1 MRWRIVALA
10 SLGVNI
16 MLTVVLLRGS
26 GPGKAPASAS
36 QRPASAQTVITRTNV
51 VFRREPFSW
60 REVES
65 PDYRTYI
72 ANLREIGCPDQTIR
86 DIIIADVNSMF
97 ARRRATELVTPE
109 QQWWRSVPD
118 SNVVMQAMVQA
129 KKLEQERRTLLTQLL
144 GTNWESGDLMNL
156 PRPTQPGIDLD
167 GPVLGR
173 LSPETKRAVEEIT
186 VESEQRMRAYLQQ
199 QGQHGGMADPA
210 ELAKLRQ
217 QTRNELAGVLS
228 PGQLEEFLLRYSEDA
243 DNLREEFG
251 QLGYFNPTPD
261 EFRAVFRAVD
271 SIDQQ
276 LQALSPIDPNSVAQR
291 NALEAERET
300 AIKNALGPSRYE
312 EYQMLQ
318 DPLYR
323 DAVASAIAAG
333 TPGAAKTIY
342 AINLAA
348 QSTHQDISSD
358 PSLTDSQKAIEQK
371 QLDVDQLT
379 ANAIATGQQTPPPPA
394 APIPAPPQ
402 RTYVIHPGDSLAVL
416 SMIFGLPPGA
426 IRQAN
431 PNVNFFRLTPGDLIN
446 IPPMGLPPVGAP

>member
-10 SLGVNI
+10 SVGVNV
-16 MLTVVLLRGS
+16 MLTLVLLRS
-26 GPGKAPASAS
+26 FGPGKAPASAS
-36 QRPASAQTVITRTNV
+36 HRLASAQAVITKTNV

-60 REVES
+60 QEVES

-118 SNVVMQAMVQA
+118 SNVVMQAMAQA
-129 KKLEQERRTLLTQLL
+129 KKLEEARRTLLTQLL
-144 GTNWESGDLMNL
+144 GTNWESGDLVNL

-167 GPVLGR
+167 GPILGT

-199 QGQHGGMADPA
+199 QGQHGGTADPA

-243 DNLREEFG
+243 VNLRGEFG
-251 QLGYFNPTPD
+251 QLRYFNPTPD

-271 SIDQQ
+271 PIDQQ

-291 NALEAERET
+291 DGLEAEREA

-348 QSTHQDISSD
+348 QSTRQDISSD

-379 ANAIATGQQTPPPPA
+379 ANAIATGQQTPPPPP
-394 APIPAPPQ
+394 APTPAPPQ
-402 RTYVIHPGDSLAVL
+402 RTYVIHPGDSLAVI
-416 SMIFGLPPGA
+416 SMIYGVPPGA

-431 PNVNFFRLTPGDLIN
+431 PTVNFFRLTPGDVIT
-446 IPPMGLPPVGAP
+446 IPPMGLPPIGAP

>member
-10 SLGVNI
+10 SLGVNV
-16 MLTVVLLRGS
+16 MLTVLLFRGVR
-26 GPGKAPASAS
+26 PGNVQAPGAQRLTSAPA
-36 QRPASAQTVITRTNV
+36 VITKTNV

-72 ANLREIGCPDQTIR
+72 ANLRDIGCPEQTIR

-118 SNVVMQAMVQA
+118 SNVVTRAIA
-129 KKLEQERRTLLTQLL
+129 LARKLEGERRALLTQLL
-144 GTNWESGDLMNL
+144 GTNWESGDLANL

-167 GPVLGR
+167 GPILGT

-186 VESEQRMRAYLQQ
+186 AESEQRMRDYLQQ
-199 QGQHGGMADPA
+199 QQQQGGMADPA
-210 ELAKLRQ
+210 ELANLRE
-217 QTRNELAGVLS
+217 QTRDELAEVLS

-243 DNLREEFG
+243 NDLRAEFG
-251 QLGYFNPTPD
+251 QLRYFNPTPD

-271 SIDQQ
+271 PIDQQ
-276 LQALSPIDPNSVAQR
+276 IQALSPIDPNSVAQR
-291 NALEAERET
+291 NALEAERES
-300 AIKNALGPSRYE
+300 AIKNALGPSRYQ
-312 EYQMLQ
+312 EYQMLE

-333 TPGAAKTIY
+333 TPEAAKTIY
-342 AINLAA
+342 AVNLAA
-348 QSTHQDISSD
+348 QSTRQDISSN
-358 PSLTDSQKAIEQK
+358 PNLTDSQKAIEQK
-371 QLDVDQLT
+371 QLEVDQLT
-379 ANAIATGQQTPPPPA
+379 ANAIATGQQTPPPTPA
-394 APIPAPPQ
+394 PTPAPPQ
-402 RTYVIHPGDSLAVL
+402 RTYIIHPGDSLAVI
-416 SMIFGLPPGA
+416 SMIYGVPPGA

-431 PNVNFFRLTPGDLIN
+431 PNVNFYRLRPGDTIN
-446 IPPMGLPPVGAP
+446 LPPLGLPPIGAP